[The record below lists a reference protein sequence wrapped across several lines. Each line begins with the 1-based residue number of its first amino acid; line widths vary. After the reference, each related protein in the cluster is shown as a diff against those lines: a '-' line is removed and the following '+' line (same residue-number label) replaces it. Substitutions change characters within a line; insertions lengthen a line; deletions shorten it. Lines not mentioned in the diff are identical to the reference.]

1 MKRTITSGAFVL
13 MAILCHAQTAV
24 IDSLLLEAAKHT
36 RDTNEIRTLDR
47 LGSEF
52 MRRDMGRAKSYA
64 WQQLALAKA
73 IGTNF
78 GIPGAY
84 AGLVALHQNEGRMD
98 SAQYYVDEL
107 AILVKKFPS
116 DKKAS
121 ANYNNATGL
130 FYKNQSKYKEALPF
144 LKGALAF
151 IDREK
156 DKPNYAGQLLNI
168 GNTYNA
174 LSDYKNAADYHLKS
188 LALFEEAKNKR
199 GQSFALQSIGNDFF
213 ELEQYLTAEKYL
225 IQSEKIKSE
234 LGDKRGLLNAWMT
247 LGSLYQQ
254 TKKFDRSMNYFN
266 QALAKA
272 QELKSTLEESRVLFN
287 LGSLLKT
294 MKRYDESR
302 TRFNESLQLAT
313 QVNDSVLIARVN
325 SYLVALSADAQ
336 KIKNEE
342 QSLLHNITIS
352 LEQGALTHTAEG
364 HFQLAEWYASHKE
377 FEKAFTH
384 FKKGQQLT
392 DSLTGDAV
400 VTQLTTLEEDY
411 KNEKRDK
418 EISLLKKDQELQTL
432 AMSRQRIAIFS
443 IALALVSVVVIG
455 LLLTNRYRMMNRTKR
470 LVEIER
476 VRNGIARDLH
486 DDIGSTLSSINIMSQ
501 VALVEKANSETYLQR
516 IGNQSA
522 RIMEDLGDM
531 VWSINPHNDSVQ
543 HVINRMREFAAEIF
557 ELKGIDYNFKV
568 DIKDDLALTPEQRK
582 NLFLIFKESVNNAA
596 KYSEAG
602 LVEIS
607 LEQRGHKLVMRV
619 KDNGL
624 GFDELVVHEGNGLR
638 NLRERTKELKGDIRL
653 KSTLNE
659 GTLIEVEMPL
669 A

>member
-1 MKRTITSGAFVL
+1 MKNTLTLLAFVVL
-13 MAILCHAQTAV
+13 AFTCEAQTAV
-24 IDSLLLEAAKHT
+24 IDSLLTELSKHT
-36 RDTNEIRTLDR
+36 RDTNELRTLDR

-52 MRRDMGRAKSYA
+52 MRRDMNLAKTYA
-64 WQQLALAKA
+64 WQQIALAKSLK
-73 IGTNF
+73 TNF
-78 GIPGAY
+78 AVPGAY
-84 AGLVALHQNEGRMD
+84 AALVALHQNEGRLD
-98 SAQYYVDEL
+98 SSRFYIDQLHAL
-107 AILVKKFPS
+107 RKTHPL
-116 DKKAS
+116 DKKTG
-121 ANYNNATGL
+121 ANYNNAAGL

-144 LKGALAF
+144 LKDALAF

-168 GNTYNA
+168 GNAYNA
-174 LSDYKNAADYHLKS
+174 MGDFKNAADYHLKS

-199 GQSFALQSIGNDFF
+199 GQSFALQSLGTDFF
-213 ELEQYLTAEKYL
+213 ELEQYTTAEKYL
-225 IQSEKIKSE
+225 LQSEKMKSE
-234 LGDKRGLLNAWMT
+234 MGDKRGLLNAWVT
-247 LGSLYQQ
+247 LGSVFQQ
-254 TKKFDRSMNYFN
+254 TGKFDRSMNYFN
-266 QALAKA
+266 KSLERAR
-272 QELKSTLEESRVLFN
+272 ELKSTLEESRVLFN

-302 TRFNESLQLAT
+302 ARFNESLTLAK
-313 QVNDSVLIARVN
+313 QVGDSVIVARVN
-325 SYLVALSADAQ
+325 SYLVALSQDTQ
-336 KIKNEE
+336 KIRNEE

-352 LEQGALTHTAEG
+352 LEKGALSQTAEG

-384 FKKGQQLT
+384 FKKGQQLS
-392 DSLTGDAV
+392 DSLKGDAV
-400 VTQLTTLEEDY
+400 VLRLATLEEEY
-411 KNEKRDK
+411 KNEKREK
-418 EISLLKKDQELQTL
+418 EISLLRKDQELQSL
-432 AMSRQRIAIFS
+432 ALSRQRVLIAS

-455 LLLTNRYRMMNRTKR
+455 LLLINRYRIVNKAKR

-501 VALVEKANSETYLQR
+501 VALVEKVNSETYLQR
-516 IGNQSA
+516 IGSQSA

-531 VWSINPHNDSVQ
+531 VWSINPRNDSVQ

-557 ELKGIDYNFKV
+557 ELKGIDYDFKV

-582 NLFLIFKESVNNAA
+582 NLFLIFKESINNAA

-602 LVEIS
+602 FVEIS
-607 LEQRGHKLVMRV
+607 LEQRGHVLVMRV

-624 GFDELVVHEGNGLR
+624 GFDELIVHEGNGLR

-653 KSTLNE
+653 KSRLNE
-659 GTLIEVEMPL
+659 GTLVEVEMPL